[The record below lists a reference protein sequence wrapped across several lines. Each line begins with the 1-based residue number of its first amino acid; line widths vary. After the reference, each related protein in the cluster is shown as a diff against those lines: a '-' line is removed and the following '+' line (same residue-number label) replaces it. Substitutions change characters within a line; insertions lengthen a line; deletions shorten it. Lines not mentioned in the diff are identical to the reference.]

1 MGSKGSTKST
11 IVLFALMLLVS
22 YATAQQSDSERHCKQ
37 VGGSILTNIG
47 ELTNFGVSD
56 PQNTTLGVVTG
67 DLKGAVA
74 AKILDV
80 SPGANGTVLFSVQH
94 HFVTDAGD
102 SIYADVAHATTQPLS
117 QTLFAIVS
125 YPVKIVGGT
134 GKYANARGLLN
145 AMGEVNLATGRTSF
159 RYFGQVCFA
168 PPATADAGE

>member
-1 MGSKGSTKST
+1 MGSKGITNSTL
-11 IVLFALMLLVS
+11 VLVVVMLLVS
-22 YATAQQSDSERHCKQ
+22 CAIAQQSDSERHCKR

-56 PQNTTLGVVTG
+56 PQNSTLGVMTG

-80 SPGANGTVLFSVQH
+80 FPGANGTVLFSVQH

-117 QTLFAIVS
+117 QTLFAIIS

-134 GKYANARGLLN
+134 GKYANAQGLLN

-159 RYFGQVCFA
+159 RYFGRVCLA
-168 PPATADAGE
+168 QPVTAEAGE

>member
-1 MGSKGSTKST
+1 MTKNRIAISAL
-11 IVLFALMLLVS
+11 VLTLVACGQLAFA
-22 YATAQQSDSERHCKQ
+22 QNDHCKQ

-74 AKILDV
+74 AKILAV

-102 SIYADVAHATTQPLS
+102 SIFADVAHATTQPLS
-117 QTLFAIVS
+117 QTLFAILS
-125 YPVKIVGGT
+125 YPVKITGGT
-134 GKYANARGLLN
+134 GRYANAHGLLN
-145 AMGEVNLATGRTSF
+145 SIGEVDLATGRTSF
-159 RYFGQVCFA
+159 RYFGQVCFSQS
-168 PPATADAGE
+168 TRQESE